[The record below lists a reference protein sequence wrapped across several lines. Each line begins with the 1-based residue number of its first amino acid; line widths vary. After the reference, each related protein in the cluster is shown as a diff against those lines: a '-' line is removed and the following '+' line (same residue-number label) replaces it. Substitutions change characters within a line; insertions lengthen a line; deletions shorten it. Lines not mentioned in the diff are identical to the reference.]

1 MKNVCAIVLLEQNLQ
16 KTNITIMSEH
26 KKNEKKTAEGC
37 RHKQEETSKQ
47 TYDHNRC
54 DSLKKINSNREKSEN
69 R

>member
-1 MKNVCAIVLLEQNLQ
+1 
-16 KTNITIMSEH
+16 MSEH
-26 KKNEKKTAEGC
+26 KKIEKKTAGGC